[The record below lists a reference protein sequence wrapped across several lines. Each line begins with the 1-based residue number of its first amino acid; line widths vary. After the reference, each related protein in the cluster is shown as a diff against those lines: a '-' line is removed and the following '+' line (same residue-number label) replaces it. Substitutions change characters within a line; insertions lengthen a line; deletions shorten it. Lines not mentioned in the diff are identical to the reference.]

1 MVDKHS
7 EYDTIDA
14 AVALIRAKCIWG
26 PELQLRSHALHSSS
40 AITGGFLAQSRPCC
54 RNVLQRPTPIPT
66 VMP

>member
-7 EYDTIDA
+7 EYDTIDT

-26 PELQLRSHALHSSS
+26 PELQLRSHALHLPVSSP
-40 AITGGFLAQSRPCC
+40 GFLPQSHPCC
-54 RNVLQRPTPIPT
+54 HNVLQRPTPIPT